1 MNVYAVL
8 NVGKDATLE
17 EIKKS
22 YRRLALRYHPDKNPQ
37 CEEQFRNVNQA
48 YNILSDPKKRR
59 IYDRYGMA
67 GVNMMDTMGP
77 GAILLDPEVEAVIL
91 TFFCILSLIFVC
103 IIFWL
108 VFICLKVDSSV
119 RWPWS
124 VVFIP
129 LWIIDGLILWMSL
142 HYFRNSNS
150 MNKHSSHV
158 HDDEDE
164 GEEDEEE
171 LLLNE
176 GRYKK
181 SIISRCIPLIE
192 CVLIILF
199 QVLVV
204 LYLDGYPVYLPCI
217 LAPYY
222 GFEVIHSL
230 FNGKSGWVTR
240 LVILIQLTCIVFYH
254 KDWVIVFIPTYL
266 LGLFYFLKLWRQYR
280 HFARMGNQELAQQ
293 AKSLVFAATILYCLL
308 ATLFYTVLGLIIAR
322 LKGMVQIRLIVI
334 LIPIFII
341 MGIMLCC
348 SGCCLPCMLILPS
361 SLPSHD
367 PEIVDPNRRIT
378 ASSATAKAVVT

>member
-1 MNVYAVL
+1 MVL
-8 NVGKDATLE
+8 GIPICDTIGPVKRKLTSITSALL
-17 EIKKS
+17 S
-22 YRRLALRYHPDKNPQ
+22 Y
-37 CEEQFRNVNQA
+37 
-48 YNILSDPKKRR
+48 
-59 IYDRYGMA
+59 
-67 GVNMMDTMGP
+67 
-77 GAILLDPEVEAVIL
+77 
-91 TFFCILSLIFVC
+91 
-103 IIFWL
+103 
-108 VFICLKVDSSV
+108 
-119 RWPWS
+119 
-124 VVFIP
+124 
-129 LWIIDGLILWMSL
+129 
-142 HYFRNSNS
+142 
-150 MNKHSSHV
+150 HV
-158 HDDEDE
+158 HDDEDG
-164 GEEDEEE
+164 GEENEEE